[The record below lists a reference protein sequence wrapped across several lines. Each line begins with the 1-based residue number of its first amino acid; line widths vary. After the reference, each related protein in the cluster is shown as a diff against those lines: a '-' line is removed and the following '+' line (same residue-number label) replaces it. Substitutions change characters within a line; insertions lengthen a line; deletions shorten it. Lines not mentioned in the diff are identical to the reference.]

1 MSEQLFKT
9 PVSNE
14 WFYNFLKDLCDE
26 ETINSS
32 KYFVVSRITYKKIK
46 FKNELT
52 SFCEKMEPH
61 YHKSKS
67 KYIKDV
73 KTYNKFITIIR
84 QICTVN
90 DIVYINKP
98 IYIKSV
104 YEPVYYIL
112 TEIPNAS
119 TKYFPSTL
127 LLSSTC
133 CEDILDSQEYFDLS
147 NNSSPGIYIPNNE
160 S

>member
-1 MSEQLFKT
+1 MSDQLFKT
-9 PVSNE
+9 HVSNE
-14 WFYNFLKDLCDE
+14 WFYNFLAQICDE
-26 ETINSS
+26 ETINNS
-32 KYFVVSRITYKKIK
+32 KYFIVSRVTYKKLK
-46 FKNELT
+46 FKNELIP
-52 SFCEKMEPH
+52 FCEKMETH
-61 YHKSKS
+61 YHNSKS
-67 KYIKDV
+67 KYVKDV
-73 KTYNKFITIIR
+73 NTYNKFITIIR

-112 TEIPNAS
+112 SDIPNVS

-147 NNSSPGIYIPNNE
+147 NNSSSGM
-160 S
+160 